1 MERRRLEVESLLR
14 ERGEG
19 WRARGRSE
27 ETLYESLSYRELHG
41 EHHPK
46 TWKQQVLIYL
56 KVHQL

>member
-41 EHHPK
+41 EHHAK
-46 TWKQQVLIYL
+46 TWKQQVLIM
-56 KVHQL
+56 